1 MILQKRQISRIL
13 SIFVSLAVAGAGCSR
28 LLPATPAPTEKT
40 LPTIQIATLMPT
52 SAATLVPTTAAAV
65 PTETQAAGNTQ
76 PDYLDDRSNAPALLT
91 SYFNAVNRM
100 EYLRAYSYWEDPQ
113 GSQGSFD
120 QFQKGYADTTSVQL
134 TLGQITS
141 DAGAGQ
147 IYYSVPAMMKVVKTD
162 GTTQTYEACYTMHI
176 SQPAVQGVYP
186 FAPLSIRQ
194 AAAKVIDANAS
205 AADVLSKVCSE
216 LNVPEG
222 SPMSPAPVTNNEDIS
237 SANYLDNR
245 SDPTL
250 VIRSFY
256 NAINRQEYL
265 RAYSYWKDPATD
277 LGKLEVFQQGYAKTA
292 SVQVSFG
299 EVFTDIGAGQIN
311 YSVPTVLIART
322 TDNKDQL
329 YVGCF
334 TLHLGQ
340 PSFQATPPFAPI
352 QITGGKFT
360 QYAAGTD
367 TAPLLAAACPA
378 Q

>member
-1 MILQKRQISRIL
+1 MTIQKRQIAGFLFI
-13 SIFVSLAVAGAGCSR
+13 LAVLALAGAGCTR
-28 LLPATPAPTEKT
+28 PPAPTPAPTEKT

-52 SAATLVPTTAAAV
+52 SAATLAPTVVTTA
-65 PTETQAAGNTQ
+65 PTETQSAGNTL

-91 SYFNAVNRM
+91 SYFNAIDRM

-113 GSQGSFD
+113 GTQGSFD
-120 QFQKGYADTTSVQL
+120 KFQKGYADTQSVQL
-134 TLGQITS
+134 TMGQVTS

-147 IYYSVPAMMKVVKTD
+147 IYYSVPAVLKVAKVD
-162 GTTQTYEACYTMHI
+162 GSTQTYEACYVMHL

-194 AAAKVIDANAS
+194 GAAKLIDSNAAVS
-205 AADVLSKVCSE
+205 DVLTKVCTE
-216 LNVPEG
+216 LNVPQG

-265 RAYSYWKDPATD
+265 RAYSYWKDPATN
-277 LGKLEVFQQGYAKTA
+277 LGKLDAFQQGYAKTA

-311 YSVPTVLIART
+311 YSVPTVLTART
-322 TDNKDQL
+322 TDNQNQL
-329 YVGCF
+329 FVGCF

-360 QYAAGTD
+360 QYAAGTN